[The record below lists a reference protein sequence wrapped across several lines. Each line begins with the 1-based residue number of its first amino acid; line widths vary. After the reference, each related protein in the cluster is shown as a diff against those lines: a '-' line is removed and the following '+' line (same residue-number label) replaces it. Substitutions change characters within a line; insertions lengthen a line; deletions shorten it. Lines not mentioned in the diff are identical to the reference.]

1 MRILR
6 FAGDEEAPALLRW
19 FRASESIGAATPE
32 LYENHMMIFEKLFH
46 DPDEQVRMEARKIV
60 HVSGRR
66 TPEFVRL
73 LPEEL
78 KKRTDTNRPRV
89 ARIHGLRAVK
99 AAGC

>member
-1 MRILR
+1 M
-6 FAGDEEAPALLRW
+6 AGDEEAPVWLRW
-19 FRASESIGAATPE
+19 FQTSESIGAATPE
-32 LYENHMMIFEKLFH
+32 LYENHMMIFEKRLH
-46 DPDEQVRMEARKIV
+46 DPVRMEAPEIV

-66 TPEFVRL
+66 TPESVSF

-78 KKRTDTNRPRV
+78 KKSTDTNRPRV

>member
-6 FAGDEEAPALLRW
+6 FAGDEKAPVWLRW
-19 FRASESIGAATPE
+19 FRASENIGAATPE
-32 LYENHMMIFEKLFH
+32 LYENHMMIFEKRLH
-46 DPDEQVRMEARKIV
+46 DPVRMEAPEIV

-66 TPEFVRL
+66 THEFVRL

-78 KKRTDTNRPRV
+78 EKRTDTNRPRV

>member
-1 MRILR
+1 MRILC
-6 FAGDEEAPALLRW
+6 FAGDEKAPVWLRW
-19 FRASESIGAATPE
+19 FQTSESIGAATPE

-46 DPDEQVRMEARKIV
+46 DPVRMEAPEIV

-78 KKRTDTNRPRV
+78 KKRTDTDRPRV

-99 AAGC
+99 VAGC

>member
-6 FAGDEEAPALLRW
+6 FAGDEEASVWLRW
-19 FRASESIGAATPE
+19 FQTSESIGAATPE

-46 DPDEQVRMEARKIV
+46 DPDEQVGIEAPEIV

-73 LPEEL
+73 LDFY
-78 KKRTDTNRPRV
+78 RQN
-89 ARIHGLRAVK
+89 
-99 AAGC
+99 

>member
-6 FAGDEEAPALLRW
+6 FAGDEKAPVWLRW
-19 FRASESIGAATPE
+19 FRASENIGAATPE
-32 LYENHMMIFEKLFH
+32 LYENHMMIFEKRLH
-46 DPDEQVRMEARKIV
+46 DPDEQVGMEAPEIV

-78 KKRTDTNRPRV
+78 KKRTDTDRPRV

>member
-6 FAGDEEAPALLRW
+6 FAGDEEAPVLLRW
-19 FRASESIGAATPE
+19 FQASENIGAATPE
-32 LYENHMMIFEKLFH
+32 LYENHMMIFEKRLH
-46 DPDEQVRMEARKIV
+46 DPVRMEAPEIV

-78 KKRTDTNRPRV
+78 KKRTDTDRPRV
-89 ARIHGLRAVK
+89 ARIHGLRAEK

>member
-6 FAGDEEAPALLRW
+6 FAGDEEAPVWLRW

-32 LYENHMMIFEKLFH
+32 LYENCMMIFEKLFH
-46 DPDEQVRMEARKIV
+46 DPVRMEAPEIV

-78 KKRTDTNRPRV
+78 KKRTDTDRPRV
-89 ARIHGLRAVK
+89 ARIHGLRAEK